1 MKLGSAALTNRCHV
15 THTCLADLRRR
26 VGAAQFVALIPF
38 NHSKENAVQQ
48 VKVFGLALV
57 ALGLFGAG
65 AFRAADKD
73 KEDPKYSIKQVM
85 VQAHKKKDKNS
96 PSLSDK
102 VLNGNATKDE
112 QAKLL
117 ELYTALGANKPPKGD
132 PDTWK
137 DRTTTI
143 TAAIKD
149 VIDGKD
155 GADVDLRKALNCKGC
170 HSSHRGK

>member
-1 MKLGSAALTNRCHV
+1 VHRG
-15 THTCLADLRRR
+15 
-26 VGAAQFVALIPF
+26 QY
-38 NHSKENAVQQ
+38 HSNEENAVRN

-73 KEDPKYSIKQVM
+73 KEETKYSIKQVM
-85 VQAHKKKDKNS
+85 SQAHRKPDKSS
-96 PSLSDK
+96 PSLADK
-102 VLNGNATKDE
+102 VINGKADKDE

-132 PDTWK
+132 TDAWK
-137 DRTTTI
+137 DRAIAITT
-143 TAAIKD
+143 AIKD
-149 VIDGKD
+149 VIEGKD

-170 HSSHRGK
+170 HSSHKGK